1 MKPLPEQSAHALAML
16 LLTLLTSLPVQ
27 PALAQASSAGAA
39 AATNPAGLAPYKARY
54 QVSYRGISGGQ
65 IETSVHRGTAPGQWL
80 YESRAF
86 PNLLG
91 RVAVSPDARQRSTM
105 EIAQGTV
112 RPQSLVFDDGTDS
125 GVKDVRMTFD
135 WPQGRVHGE
144 SKGKAFDLAVPPGTQ
159 DSTSVQVAML
169 VELAAGHEPKSFR
182 IQNGARLEEYR
193 YWSEGRA
200 TVATPFGKFDT
211 VIWASQR
218 DGSKRVTRVWH
229 APGLG
234 YVPVQA
240 IQFNKGPP
248 DVQMKMVALE
258 RQEKG

>member
-1 MKPLPEQSAHALAML
+1 
-16 LLTLLTSLPVQ
+16 
-27 PALAQASSAGAA
+27 
-39 AATNPAGLAPYKARY
+39 
-54 QVSYRGISGGQ
+54 
-65 IETSVHRGTAPGQWL
+65 
-80 YESRAF
+80 
-86 PNLLG
+86 
-91 RVAVSPDARQRSTM
+91 
-105 EIAQGTV
+105 
-112 RPQSLVFDDGTDS
+112 
-125 GVKDVRMTFD
+125 VRMTFD
-135 WPQGRVHGE
+135 WPQGRVRGE

-240 IQFNKGPP
+240 IQFNKGRP